1 VLDMTDLLTE
11 SDITPAPALAPTVTT
26 ARTVGP
32 VAPPATR
39 GVPDADRGILRFASF
54 NMHRG
59 VDVHNNPYDE
69 IAACAGLRA
78 DVLALQEAPNAQRI
92 GDALGYH
99 VAHAAS
105 GETDVALLSRE
116 PMERLEDL
124 ALPSGCC
131 GTRLV
136 VRAYVRHGDRTVRAA
151 CTHLCHLPHGS
162 TRQLLALRRWL
173 DDPVPVDVL
182 AGDLNMWRA
191 VVTRMLPTLRPVVE
205 QATWPAHRPHS
216 QIDHVLLGHAFAGGS
231 GTAVTAGASDHL
243 ALRTEL
249 RLV

>member
-1 VLDMTDLLTE
+1 VIDLTDLTDLADLTDLPTDVAAAPAE
-11 SDITPAPALAPTVTT
+11 AATAAPATPAP
-26 ARTVGP
+26 RTG
-32 VAPPATR
+32 AE
-39 GVPDADRGILRFASF
+39 RGILRFASF

-59 VDVHNNPYDE
+59 VDVHNNPFDE
-69 IAACAGLRA
+69 IAACASLDA

-105 GETDVALLSRE
+105 GETDVALLTRQ
-116 PMERLEDL
+116 PMERVEDL

-131 GTRLV
+131 GPRLV

-162 TRQLLALRRWL
+162 VRQLMALRRWL
-173 DDPVPVDVL
+173 DDPVPVDVF

-191 VVTRMLPTLRPVVE
+191 VVTRLLPTLRPVVE

-216 QIDHVLLGHAFAGGS
+216 QIDHVLLGPAFAGGVGQPVS
-231 GTAVTAGASDHL
+231 AGASDHL
-243 ALRTEL
+243 AVRTEL